1 MKNPASI
8 DPPAVKGAVNVP
20 LPAVGFMVEK
30 TLRKPPVVPLAFTA
44 TAGNW
49 LRIEAGTVKVPG
61 PAVVKHTNVHT
72 SVTAAVPVPVVVLDE
87 PMISTRSDASPP
99 VQLRVRPAL
108 LVTMDGNPPA
118 IVNGA

>member
-61 PAVVKHTNVHT
+61 PAVVKHEKVHV
-72 SVTAAVPVPVVVLDE
+72 SVTAAAPVPVAGPHDPVT
-87 PMISTRSDASPP
+87 PSRPDASLP
-99 VQLRVRPAL
+99 V
-108 LVTMDGNPPA
+108 
-118 IVNGA
+118 